1 MVVSLAFDV
10 IANDRGI
17 RIEGPA
23 SVDHRGQWL
32 IFDVDQLQRVTRRV
46 PVVGD
51 DEGHLLPME
60 AHLVGGEHGHHVV
73 GQRRYP
79 GKLQRLEQ
87 RPSDHCPNLRMC
99 LGRCGV
105 DRDQPCVRVRAA
117 QHRAVQHAR
126 QHEVVDV
133 IALAAQEAS
142 VLLAH
147 PPPEAN
153 VRLLCSDGH
162 DAATSSVS
170 AARG

>member
-46 PVVGD
+46 PVVGY

-60 AHLVGGEHGHHVV
+60 AHLVSGEHGHHVM

-79 GKLQRLEQ
+79 CKLQGFKQGSR
-87 RPSDHCPNLRMC
+87 DHCPDFRMR

-105 DRDQPCVRVRAA
+105 DRNQPRMRVRAA
-117 QHRAVQHAR
+117 QHRTVQHAR
-126 QHEVVDV
+126 QHEVVDIV
-133 IALAAQEAS
+133 ALAAQEARI
-142 VLLAH
+142 LLAH
-147 PPPEAN
+147 PAPKPN
-153 VRLLCSDGH
+153 MRLVCSDGH

-170 AARG
+170 ETRG